1 MLKIKRHAIVIAGF
15 LVVLLDIISKTLAL
29 KYLPYGEAVPVLPL
43 FNLSLRFNTGVAF
56 SFLAD
61 GSVYMPWIIT
71 GIAIVSMIVFARWY
85 GKVDQQRIAE
95 RLGLV
100 MIMSGALGNVID
112 RFYYGH
118 VVDFIEVYYQ
128 QYFWPAFN
136 IADASICV
144 GAGLVILSTL
154 RGTHATR

>member
-1 MLKIKRHAIVIAGF
+1 MLKLKQYALLLAGF
-15 LVVLLDIISKTLAL
+15 MVVLLDIISKTLAL
-29 KYLPYGEAVPVLPL
+29 AYLPYGEAVPVLPF

-61 GSVYMPWIIT
+61 GSAYMPWVIT
-71 GIAIVSMIVFARWY
+71 AIAIASMGLFARWY
-85 GKVDQQRIAE
+85 KQVDQQRVAE
-95 RLGLV
+95 RTGL
-100 MIMSGALGNVID
+100 ILILSGALGNVID

-128 QYFWPAFN
+128 QYYWPAFN

-154 RGTHATR
+154 RGTHVKS

>member
-1 MLKIKRHAIVIAGF
+1 MLKIKPYSLMIAGV
-15 LVVLLDIISKTLAL
+15 LVVMLDIITKTLAL

-71 GIAIVSMIVFARWY
+71 GIAIIAMFIFARWY
-85 GKVDQQRIAE
+85 GQVDKHRIAE

-136 IADASICV
+136 IADAAICV
-144 GAGLVILSTL
+144 GAGLVIISNL
-154 RGTHATR
+154 RGSHAKR